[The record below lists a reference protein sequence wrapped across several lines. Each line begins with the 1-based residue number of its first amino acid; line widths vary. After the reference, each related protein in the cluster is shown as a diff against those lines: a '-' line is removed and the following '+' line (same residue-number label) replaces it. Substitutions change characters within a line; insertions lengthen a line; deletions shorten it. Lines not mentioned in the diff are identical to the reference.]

1 MVAIRNLSAAVVTL
15 FLFKMMSGSGVVG
28 LTDSLLSLSLSLS
41 HSRNCCD
48 QTLQKVIL
56 GTCLSLKRVKYSRIP
71 NETKTYC
78 A

>member
-1 MVAIRNLSAAVVTL
+1 MVAFRNPSAAVVAL
-15 FLFKMMSGSGVVG
+15 SLFKMVSSSGVVG
-28 LTDSLLSLSLSLS
+28 LTDSLLSLSLSLC
-41 HSRNCCD
+41 NCCD
-48 QTLQKVIL
+48 LTLQKVNL